1 MKKIIHLNGLILFLL
16 IQLSCQSHGR
26 KSEVVTLID
35 KKNNSI
41 EKGLLIDGKK
51 EGYWATFDTNYVIKY
66 DIEYKNNIPD
76 GKTTNFYEGSIVIE
90 AEMENGK
97 SNGPYVSYHK
107 YPIKEAE
114 GNVQMEKRVGEWKT
128 YAKDGRLNKIILF
141 EKDTFKIL
149 VDNHLD
155 N

>member
-1 MKKIIHLNGLILFLL
+1 MKKIILLNFIIFLL
-16 IQLSCQSHGR
+16 LLLACKSHTR

-41 EKGLLIDGKK
+41 EKGLLVNGKK
-51 EGYWATFDTNYVIKY
+51 EGYWATFDTNYVIQY
-66 DIEYKNNIPD
+66 DIEFKNDIPD
-76 GKTTNFYEGSIVIE
+76 GKTTNFYEGSIVIQ
-90 AEMENGK
+90 AEMRNGK

-128 YAKDGRLNKIILF
+128 YAKDGRLNKIIHF